1 MNFQPI
7 FLILNPEIITVT
19 WIVTLMVTLFF
30 ANDYFLF
37 IIIGST
43 FLYWIMLSIF
53 IHIKLRNRFKNIQNS
68 VLPDDMENPIDIGF
82 FHSKTGIHK
91 SLLYGAI
98 PIVLILTPI
107 FYKINSND
115 SWTKPFANTFGYL
128 FFNNSLMETSENI
141 FNMFNK
147 DLNNDLLK
155 KHTITSNKSIF
166 VNNLKSSITNKKAM
180 KENADTLLSL
190 FYYVTGKSSDDTK
203 KTEMKVIIQNNM
215 CDIQEV
221 IDKKYQVGNLIWYII
236 AGSII
241 SLIVRYHVN
250 NIPLDSL

>member
-7 FLILNPEIITVT
+7 FLILNPEIITVI

-68 VLPDDMENPIDIGF
+68 VLPDDMENPIEISF

-98 PIVLILTPI
+98 PIVLILVPI
-107 FYKINSND
+107 FFKINSSD

-128 FFNNSLMETSENI
+128 FFNNALMETSEAI
-141 FNMFNK
+141 FNKFNND
-147 DLNNDLLK
+147 DLSIDLLK
-155 KHTITSNKSIF
+155 KHTITSNKSVF

-180 KENADTLLSL
+180 NKNADTLLSL
-190 FYYVTGKSSDDTK
+190 FYYVTGKDSSYVDDG
-203 KTEMKVIIQNNM
+203 MKSTIQKNM
-215 CDIQEV
+215 CNIQEV
-221 IDKKYQVGNLIWYII
+221 INKKYQVGNLIWYII